1 MIIFGVLIGF
11 IIFSYACNKMGE
23 QPKIGMNIYVY
34 LSKKEVFHLHHWLI
48 ALIILFILSITIY
61 FGDGNFNLPI
71 IQITIGFLIGMFLSG
86 IKYSDRFH
94 FIENIQSLNI

>member
-11 IIFSYACNKMGE
+11 IVFSYACNKMGE
-23 QPKIGMNIYVY
+23 QPKIGMNIYIY

-48 ALIILFILSITIY
+48 SLIILFILFVTIY
-61 FGDGNFNLPI
+61 FSGGDFNLPI

-86 IKYSDRFH
+86 MKYDDKFD
-94 FIENIQSLNI
+94 FIEKIKSLNV